1 MDKRRPRSF
10 ARRLLIAYVAAAI
23 GLMLL
28 IGGAS
33 TLFAFHLYAETSNTV
48 IAATTK
54 TVERRVADAIAKHS
68 SLDTLGAAV
77 TADLGRPRI
86 RVVVSADDHRLISE
100 TGPAP
105 TTNGVVVAVASLMG
119 MQRARVSVPGGSITI
134 STNLDQLE
142 HTLNEYWA
150 WMLPVGVVAV
160 ALAWLAGV
168 TITREAVRPLRQIT
182 AAMRRFADGDFR
194 PHPLRSVRDDDLG
207 ELAHSYNGALH
218 QVQSALAQ
226 RDRTEGEI
234 RQFIADAGHELRP
247 PLTVILGYLDV
258 LEDGMCEAPAVRRRI
273 VGTMRE
279 ESRRMRGLIEKLI
292 YLARLERGMP
302 AARTVVDV
310 AEVAARAVASAQGDA
325 SGTIAIS
332 GDPDARV
339 VADETDI
346 FEAIRNLVDN
356 AVKYAP
362 GSAVAVSTA
371 VHGDE
376 VVVVVRDNGP
386 GMSAVDQ
393 AHAFDRFYR
402 GRAGADAVDG
412 SGIGLAIVKRA
423 TERSGG
429 TVTLDSREGDG
440 TQFTIR
446 LPHLVA

>member
-1 MDKRRPRSF
+1 MGKTRPRSF
-10 ARRLLIAYVAAAI
+10 AKRLVIAYVGAAI
-23 GLMLL
+23 GLMTL

-54 TVERRVADAIAKHS
+54 TVERRVAKARSEHL
-68 SLDTLGAAV
+68 SLDALGAAV

-86 RVVVSADDHRLISE
+86 RVVVSADDRRVVSE
-100 TGPAP
+100 TGPAREA
-105 TTNGVVVAVASLMG
+105 NGVVGAVASLMG
-119 MQRARVSVPGGSITI
+119 MQRARVPIPGGFITI
-134 STNLDQLE
+134 ATNLDQLE
-142 HTLNEYWA
+142 LTLHEYWL

-160 ALAWLAGV
+160 GLAWFAGV
-168 TITREAVRPLRQIT
+168 AITREAVRPLRQIT
-182 AAMRRFADGDFR
+182 AAMQRFAGGDFR

-207 ELAHSYNGALH
+207 ALAHSYNGALH

-234 RQFIADAGHELRP
+234 RQFIADAGHELRT
-247 PLTVILGYLDV
+247 PLTVIMGYLDV

-273 VGTMRE
+273 VGTMRQ

-292 YLARLERGMP
+292 YLARLERGLP
-302 AARTVVDV
+302 PERVVVDV
-310 AEVAARAVASAQGDA
+310 ADVAARAVASAQPDA
-325 SGTIAIS
+325 PGTIAIS
-332 GDPDARV
+332 GAPDARV

-362 GSAVAVSTA
+362 GAAVAVSTA
-371 VHGDE
+371 VQGDD
-376 VVVVVRDNGP
+376 VVVVVRDHGP
-386 GMSAVDQ
+386 GMSAMDQ

-402 GRAGADAVDG
+402 GRAGAEDVDG

-429 TVTLDSREGDG
+429 TVSVESREGDG
-440 TQFTIR
+440 TEFTIR
-446 LPHLVA
+446 LPHVVA